1 MNSVHLW
8 LSLWAAWP
16 CYPLELPGSGARHPS
31 FATVPSKP
39 LVMVAL
45 ASTVAA
51 CAHSRTPA
59 QSLSRP
65 IYLTQTRASR
75 PSPAY
80 LSSSWFSLGV
90 RDRPVPLHPGSHN
103 EMKGRE
109 PLSWETGVV
118 SVTVTILICQAICWF
133 NKNNGCKKIVV
144 GKLGWL
150 SNTNMFS

>member
-1 MNSVHLW
+1 MHSVHLW

-31 FATVPSKP
+31 FATLPSKP

-45 ASTVAA
+45 APTVAA
-51 CAHSRTPA
+51 CAHSRTLA

-65 IYLTQTRASR
+65 IYLTQTSASR

-80 LSSSWFSLGV
+80 LSSSCFSLGV
-90 RDRPVPLHPGSHN
+90 SNRPVPLHPGSHN

-109 PLSWETGVV
+109 PLCWETRVV
-118 SVTVTILICQAICWF
+118 SMRVTILICQAICWS
-133 NKNNGCKKIVV
+133 NKNNGRKKTVV
-144 GKLGWL
+144 GELGSL
-150 SNTNMFS
+150 SNINMFS